1 MDHRSYAR
9 KSWNFLWDIW
19 FTCSLEFNLIPC
31 SSVKCSQ
38 LMRKKY
44 SLAAQSCKGIS
55 VLVIEE
61 WLAVSVIPF
70 YWSLSWTQLFQLK
83 QFYRPTWVPFLYNTF
98 FKIEWYS
105 EKSPWEIDFSCHVL
119 QGEGGMIGQLTRFVS
134 YCNAT
139 GFLQMRTEDVA
150 SFLFTWSIRRGW
162 LKSHGKTRLL
172 SSHCSQF
179 SRQWMQEMTHHM
191 LVNVSAVSMMGHTR
205 MRALNGASTVQQS
218 RRVQLSTRYAGLSTN
233 HFKLTVTWRYEM
245 LIRGLSSLISSA
257 DWTKLFYSL
266 QHKH

>member
-1 MDHRSYAR
+1 MAGRIGPPLWPESSGLRWAMDHRSYAR
-9 KSWNFLWDIW
+9 KSWNCLWDIW

-119 QGEGGMIGQLTRFVS
+119 QGEGGMIGQLTHVL
-134 YCNAT
+134 CPIVM
-139 GFLQMRTEDVA
+139 LQAFCRWGQRM
-150 SFLFTWSIRRGW
+150 W
-162 LKSHGKTRLL
+162 LPFSLHGLL
-172 SSHCSQF
+172 
-179 SRQWMQEMTHHM
+179 EE
-191 LVNVSAVSMMGHTR
+191 VG
-205 MRALNGASTVQQS
+205 
-218 RRVQLSTRYAGLSTN
+218 
-233 HFKLTVTWRYEM
+233 
-245 LIRGLSSLISSA
+245 
-257 DWTKLFYSL
+257 
-266 QHKH
+266 